1 MRVKDIMTKN
11 PITIGS
17 DTLLMDARKIMRENN
32 IRRLP
37 VVDHGKLVGIITLH
51 DIIEA
56 SPSNATSLT
65 IYELN
70 YIISKM
76 KVKEVMKKDP
86 IVLSPDTTFE
96 EALRIGQEKKIG
108 SFPIVDQGKL
118 VGILTESDVVR
129 LLINALGIRHE
140 GSRVTINGSSDDDFK
155 KILSIVHQ
163 QDAILL
169 SMISWFRE
177 EKNSWLVVLRF
188 KKKDIDGIVKEFR
201 KAGLNVT
208 HVE

>member
-1 MRVKDIMTKN
+1 MRVKDIMTRN
-11 PITIGS
+11 PITIES
-17 DTLLMDARKIMRENN
+17 ETLLMDARKIMRENN

-65 IYELN
+65 MYELN

-86 IVLSPDTTFE
+86 VVLTPDTTFE

-108 SFPIVDQGKL
+108 SFPIVDHGRL

-140 GSRVTINGSSDDDFK
+140 GSRITIDGLSDDDFK
-155 KILSIVHQ
+155 KISSIVHQ
-163 QDAILL
+163 HDIILL

-188 KKKDIDGIVKEFR
+188 KKKDVDGIVKEFR
-201 KAGLNVT
+201 KAGLEVT